1 MNPIVKEKAP
11 MKATQILRQ
20 EHKAILKMLDAAETV
35 ADSLE
40 NERTVPGAT
49 IAEILEFLRI
59 FADRCHHGKE
69 EELLFP
75 ALTAKGLP
83 ERGGPVGV
91 MLFEHE
97 QGRALIRR
105 MAEAF
110 ATYAET
116 PAPSGLIWASAARE
130 YAALLRAHIQKEDN
144 ILFVMAERLLS
155 EAELEELG
163 SAFDRIETEKIGA
176 GTHERLHATVERIT
190 AAGCGC
196 TCGH

>member
-1 MNPIVKEKAP
+1 

-20 EHKAILKMLDAAETV
+20 EHEAILKMLDTAENV
-35 ADSLE
+35 AENLE
-40 NERTVPGAT
+40 NSQPVPAAT
-49 IAEILEFLRI
+49 LAQILEFLQV

-69 EELLFP
+69 EDLLFP

-105 MAEAF
+105 MIEAF
-110 ATYAET
+110 AGYADN
-116 PAPSGLIWASAARE
+116 PAPSGMQWASAARE
-130 YAALLRAHIQKEDN
+130 YIALLRSHIQKENN

-155 EAELEELG
+155 DAELEEMG
-163 SAFDRIETEKIGA
+163 QAFDRVETEKIGA
-176 GTHERLHATVERIT
+176 GTHERLHASVERLSGAI
-190 AAGCGC
+190 CGC
-196 TCGH
+196 SCSH